1 MSDSHLELPRVIAST
16 NELAKDFDAF
26 VRLAD
31 APMAM
36 TAHIAYD
43 SIDPGVA
50 ATLSPAV
57 IQGIIRERIGFD
69 GLLMTDDLG
78 MRALGGS
85 LTTRADG
92 AIAAGCDVLLH
103 CSGFLK
109 APDEILAEMTEV
121 AEASPVT
128 AGKALQR
135 AQRAEAMTTAE
146 IPFDAQAGWARFHE
160 LFPEFRAM
168 A

>member
-1 MSDSHLELPRVIAST
+1 MS
-16 NELAKDFDAF
+16 
-26 VRLAD
+26 
-31 APMAM
+31 
-36 TAHIAYD
+36 
-43 SIDPGVA
+43 
-50 ATLSPAV
+50 
-57 IQGIIRERIGFD
+57 
-69 GLLMTDDLG
+69 DDLG

-92 AIAAGCDVLLH
+92 AIAAGCDMLLH

-109 APDEILAEMTEV
+109 DDKDILAEMTEV
-121 AEASPVT
+121 AEASPLL

-135 AQRAEAMTTAE
+135 ADRAEAMAAHAQ
-146 IPFDAQAGWARFHE
+146 PFDAQAGWARFHE